1 MVKFNEALIIGGALL
16 AALVLSKGSSI
27 LPRTSGISFINPY
40 TSQLSEAQVAAI
52 QKGKSNIETL
62 QSIKESNLGIAQ
74 DILDYEQ
81 NIANTQIDYLQNELS
96 KTQSFISQQQ
106 KIANPPQLKI
116 GNKGVISQDQ
126 SYWANQLGGLK
137 KYAEDIIFRN
147 AAGTNLVR
155 GKNVSDSRYIDSQG
169 LRESYEQILSK
180 EKIEKANELVFRQQA
195 EISRLQEEYDT
206 RFGSLSRYG

>member
-1 MVKFNEALIIGGALL
+1 MVQLNEALLVGISLL
-16 AALVLSKGSSI
+16 AALVFSKGRGSAPSLPTLPLNNSNTDLLGKTQAQTIEKKQPNFGI
-27 LPRTSGISFINPY
+27 L
-40 TSQLSEAQVAAI
+40 
-52 QKGKSNIETL
+52 
-62 QSIKESNLGIAQ
+62 KE
-74 DILDYEQ
+74 ILDYEK
-81 NIANTQIDYLQNELS
+81 NITNTQIDYLQTELS

-137 KYAEDIIFRN
+137 KYAEDIIFGN

-169 LRESYEQILSK
+169 LREAYEQILSK
-180 EKIEKANELVFRQQA
+180 EKIEAANKLIFAQQA